1 MLHLIFTNRIFIIIF
16 IIISMFCLISCRN
29 ENVTTKCD
37 QTVIIR
43 IDDNLVDNKFTDYNN
58 LIDSIEIVK
67 LETSK
72 NSLIGNI
79 QKTIYVNNKLY
90 IGDISNNSITI
101 FNNNGSFVD
110 KLSKHG
116 NGPDEYIELRDFQI
130 DDSGNVHIL
139 TYNGIKTYS
148 PSLSLT
154 NYIKFNYKKRGN
166 ENNLNRSIQFIYNDN
181 YLFTYSGSFG
191 LKKIAKNKD
200 FALICFDNNQNIIS
214 KYLPVKYEY
223 SAGHQ
228 HFFNSNGKIYF
239 TNTRGNDT
247 IYQLHSNSLIPK
259 YYIDYGENR
268 IAENDM
274 EKGRQDLYMK
284 SVQNHLMGNNQDVY
298 ENNRYLCFTT
308 SYGNLM
314 KQIIYNKTNKKI
326 KVLNIGTK
334 TLPFPTIRIM
344 GCMGDKFYSIL
355 DPWALKSSKLNT
367 PLINE
372 LKKINDSEN
381 PILIKFTI
389 KE

>member
-1 MLHLIFTNRIFIIIF
+1 MLHSIFTHRIFIII
-16 IIISMFCLISCRN
+16 SLFCLISCRN
-29 ENVTTKCD
+29 ENLSTKCD

-79 QKTIYVNNKLY
+79 RKTIYFNNKLY
-90 IGDISNNSITI
+90 VDDISNSSIII
-101 FNNNGSFVD
+101 FNRNGSFVD
-110 KLSKHG
+110 KLSKRG
-116 NGPDEYIELRDFQI
+116 KGPDEYIELRDFQI
-130 DDSGNVHIL
+130 DDSGNIHVL
-139 TYNGIKTYS
+139 TYNGIKTYN

-154 NYIKFNYKKRGN
+154 NYIKFNYNKRGI
-166 ENNLNRSIQFIYNDN
+166 ENNLGRSIQFIYNEK
-181 YLFTYSGSFG
+181 YLFTYCGSFG
-191 LKKIAKNKD
+191 LKEFAKKKD
-200 FALICFDNNQNIIS
+200 FALICLDSNQNIVS

-228 HFFNSNGKIYF
+228 HFFYSNEKIYF

-247 IYQLHSNSLIPK
+247 IYQLQSNTLIPK
-259 YYIDYGENR
+259 YYIDYGKNR
-268 IAENDM
+268 LTENDM
-274 EKGRQDLYMK
+274 EKGRQELYMK
-284 SVQNHLMGNNQDVY
+284 SLQNHLMGNNQDVY
-298 ENNRYLCFTT
+298 ENNKYLCFTT

-314 KQIIYNKTNKKI
+314 KQIIYNKNSKKI
-326 KVLNIGTK
+326 MVLNIGTK
-334 TLPFPTIRIM
+334 TLPFPTIRII
-344 GCMGDKFYSIL
+344 GCMGEKFYSIIE
-355 DPWALKSSKLNT
+355 PWAIKSSTLNT

-372 LKKINDSEN
+372 LKKINDYEN